1 MMPGP
6 PRARR
11 GADRRQDIQ
20 LLPRDLRVAAP
31 GETIPR
37 KNRGQPTSN
46 WCKAVLP
53 AVSLIRAITEGLVTV
68 PYDCDDVA
76 LVRALAADDR
86 RAPEVLWRRYKATVF
101 GTLRRVLGPDHET
114 EDLAQDV
121 FLTVYRK
128 AQTIRDG
135 RALPAFVA
143 KVTVQTAHHAIR
155 KRTVRARWLRR
166 TIAESADVVTVAP
179 ASCADSRETL
189 PRLCQIL
196 DRLRPKERTAFV
208 LRFVDELSVV
218 EVTQKLNVS
227 MATAKRRISHATRR
241 LALHV
246 ARDPVLREYRPQP
259 TRRRASIEPG
269 DGG

>member
-1 MMPGP
+1 
-6 PRARR
+6 
-11 GADRRQDIQ
+11 
-20 LLPRDLRVAAP
+20 
-31 GETIPR
+31 
-37 KNRGQPTSN
+37 
-46 WCKAVLP
+46 
-53 AVSLIRAITEGLVTV
+53 VTV

-86 RAPEVLWRRYKATVF
+86 RAPEVLWRRYKSTVF
-101 GTLRRVLGPDHET
+101 RTLRRVLGPDHET

-135 RALPAFVA
+135 RALQAFVV
-143 KVTVQTAHHAIR
+143 KVTVQTAHHALR

-179 ASCADSRETL
+179 TSCADSRETL

-208 LRFVDELSVV
+208 LRFVDELSVA

-227 MATAKRRISHATRR
+227 LATAKRRISHATRR

-246 ARDPVLREYRPQP
+246 ARDPVLREYRPLP
-259 TRRRASIEPG
+259 TRRRASIEPCDRG
-269 DGG
+269 